1 MPENNYLLY
10 SENFST
16 VHATLSSF
24 AEQETLT
31 MRSDATRCL
40 KVSTWMSTT
49 FGITRQD
56 TSPVPVRTRRPLLS
70 R

>member
-1 MPENNYLLY
+1 MPENQLFLY

-16 VHATLSSF
+16 VQATLSSF
-24 AEQETLT
+24 AEKRTLT
-31 MRSDATRCL
+31 MRIDATRCL
-40 KVSTWMSTT
+40 KVSTLMSTT

-56 TSPVPVRTRRPLLS
+56 TSPVPVRTRRPLIF

>member
-1 MPENNYLLY
+1 MPENQFFLY
-10 SENFST
+10 SENFFT
-16 VHATLSSF
+16 VQATLSYF
-24 AEQETLT
+24 AEKRTLT
-31 MRSDATRCL
+31 MRIVATRCL

-56 TSPVPVRTRRPLLS
+56 TSPVPDWTRRPLLF